1 MYKIDMD
8 IDKRIVSIK
17 IMGEFDLKQSQEMY
31 RDAAIILKTAE
42 GPLMVLSDI
51 SEAIDIK
58 HESIEALSKVMELFN
73 SHGTKQVIRII
84 PDSSKD
90 IGLNILSRFHYSP
103 DVKIHTFD
111 SREKAGEY
119 MRSRIGTLNCG
130 Q

>member
-1 MYKIDMD
+1 MYNICLN
-8 IDKRIVSIK
+8 KRDNIVSIK
-17 IMGEFDLKQSQEMY
+17 IQGCFDSEQADKMY
-31 RDAAIILKTAE
+31 ADAASIIRNAKTA
-42 GPLMVLSDI
+42 LIVLTDI
-51 SEAIDIK
+51 SEVDEMK
-58 HESIEALSKVMELFN
+58 HESIESLSKIMELFN

-111 SREKAGEY
+111 SQEKAGEY
-119 MRSRIGTLNCG
+119 MRSRTGALNCR